1 MNWDNDELIIKDL
14 LNGINT
20 PGYNIA
26 SEIEK
31 NKVKKSPSFKR
42 HLVTAAAL
50 LMLLTFTFAAAAAT
64 ISGFKYLVSIIGEEN
79 AGVVSPVELSDEDRG
94 IKMEV
99 VASGRFDNML
109 KIYVTLQDLTGERLA
124 DDIKLSPYSLDGIDR
139 IKKVN
144 GIGGSSVRG
153 WDRIDYDEQN
163 HKATLLYEYNSSDK
177 LEGEEL
183 TLKIDKILYNTK
195 EYWNY
200 KVTEADLSKADRN
213 PHIFYA
219 SMEQFL
225 STSNIGI
232 LEESIFKNYA
242 AEDAIPILKEQAD
255 KISFPQTEGFNIC
268 AVGVVDGKLHIQTQN
283 FEIENKDT
291 NYNIYFVDLKNP
303 QPYHDLKNPEGI
315 FRFDLDEDGNIT
327 KETDFPAYEEYVFDI
342 DTDRLEEYELLAY
355 IRESDA
361 IKGEWEVKFSSEDSG
376 EILKTQINKDV
387 DGIRVDSASVNPFGG
402 IRIEGTVDNHVK
414 IPVMFNVK
422 INTSRGEMIT
432 TFSSYDYL
440 GDRTENSE
448 YNFEAFYETEKPVD
462 LNSVISIEI
471 NGVTTYF
478 ER

>member
-1 MNWDNDELIIKDL
+1 MNRDNDELMIKDL
-14 LNGINT
+14 LKGINT
-20 PGYNIA
+20 PEYNMA

-31 NKVKKSPSFKR
+31 NRVKKSPSFKR
-42 HLVTAAAL
+42 HLVTVAVS
-50 LMLLTFTFAAAAAT
+50 LMLMTFTVAAAAAT
-64 ISGFKYLVSIIGEEN
+64 ISGFKYLVTIIGEEN
-79 AGVVSPVELSDEDRG
+79 AGVVSPVELSDENQG

-99 VASGRFDNML
+99 VAAGRFDNML
-109 KIYVTLQDLTGERLA
+109 KVYVTLQDLTGERLG
-124 DDIKLSPYSLDGIDR
+124 DDVSLMEYSKLTGIER
-139 IKKVN
+139 V
-144 GIGGSSVRG
+144 GRMGCGGWR
-153 WDRIDYDEQN
+153 RIDYDEQN

-183 TLKIDKILYNTK
+183 TLKINKILYNTK

-219 SMEQFL
+219 AMDQFL

-242 AEDAIPILKEQAD
+242 AEDAMPILKEQAD

-303 QPYHDLKNPEGI
+303 LPYQDLINAEGI

-327 KETDFPAYEEYVFDI
+327 KETDFPAYEENIFDI

-355 IRESDA
+355 ISESDA
-361 IKGEWEVKFSSEDSG
+361 IKGDWEVKFSSEDSG

-387 DGIRVDSASVNPFGG
+387 DGIRVDSASVNTFGG
-402 IRIEGTVDNHVK
+402 IRIEGAVDNHVK
-414 IPVMFNVK
+414 IPVMFEVK
-422 INTSRGEMIT
+422 INTFHEEIRSS
-432 TFSSYDYL
+432 FSAYDFMA
-440 GDRTENSE
+440 DRTEDSE

-462 LNSVISIEI
+462 LNSVLSIEI
-471 NGVTTYF
+471 NGVIT
-478 ER
+478 EIEK